1 MKMKLAGAVIVAL
14 VAASVAIAVLS
25 KTPAAKTQAQPDPVA
40 AERPAAANL
49 APSESGMEEPV
60 AVADR
65 ADGLQVATFGS
76 GCFWCTEAVFQ
87 QLKGVKSVASGY
99 SGGRVANPTYRQVCT
114 GTTGH
119 AEVIQVTWDPAV
131 VTYPEL
137 LEVFWKTH
145 DPTTLNR
152 QGADHGTQYRSVIF
166 YHNAE
171 QKQAAEQYKKKLD
184 AAEVFSDP
192 IVTEIAAFSKF
203 YPAEDYHQNYY
214 NDNPDQGYCRVIIGP
229 KLDKLRAV
237 FREKL
242 K

>member
-1 MKMKLAGAVIVAL
+1 MTMKLSGAVIVAL

-25 KTPAAKTQAQPDPVA
+25 KTPAAKTQTQPDPVA
-40 AERPAAANL
+40 AERPAAANVT
-49 APSESGMEEPV
+49 PSESGMEEPTGEEE
-60 AVADR
+60 R
-65 ADGLQVATFGS
+65 TDGLQVATFGS

-99 SGGRVANPTYRQVCT
+99 SGGRVPNPTYRQVCT

-119 AEVIQVTWDPAV
+119 AEVIQVTYDPAA

-152 QGADHGTQYRSVIF
+152 QGADTGTQYRSVIF

-184 AAEVFSDP
+184 AAEVFPNP
-192 IVTEIAAFSKF
+192 IVTEITAFSKF

-214 NDNPDQGYCRVIIGP
+214 NDNPEQGYCRVIIGP

-237 FREKL
+237 FRDKL